1 VLLEAEKST
10 KYTSIAHS
18 MVQTIPGGAMILEGL
33 KAKRSKEDVTS
44 SVKKL
49 LGDALCF
56 LPQNIQNMVKC
67 EHPVLNTA
75 ASYYFHQQGK
85 NLRPILVLLWSKALE
100 SLYGK
105 HDMIYKKQKRLAEVT
120 EMIHTASLFHDD
132 VIDRAETRRSV
143 STINVLFG
151 NKVAILS
158 GDFLLAKASIALAHL
173 NSLKAVEL
181 MASAI
186 ENLVEGEMMQFKI
199 SSKDMLSFDY
209 YLKKTY
215 LKTASLIVK
224 SLEAAAELSGC
235 KFEHMELAARF
246 GEHLGLAFQLV
257 DDMLDYTATS
267 EELGKP
273 IANDLHLGVAT
284 APVLFAAED
293 YPELLSLVKR
303 QFQEEGDA
311 ARAKD
316 IVINSKG
323 IESTRR
329 LAESHCERAVQIL
342 MKLPESEAR
351 NLLIEITQ
359 SIISR
364 KR

>member
-1 VLLEAEKST
+1 
-10 KYTSIAHS
+10 
-18 MVQTIPGGAMILEGL
+18 
-33 KAKRSKEDVTS
+33 
-44 SVKKL
+44 
-49 LGDALCF
+49 
-56 LPQNIQNMVKC
+56 
-67 EHPVLNTA
+67 
-75 ASYYFHQQGK
+75 
-85 NLRPILVLLWSKALE
+85 
-100 SLYGK
+100 
-105 HDMIYKKQKRLAEVT
+105 
-120 EMIHTASLFHDD
+120 
-132 VIDRAETRRSV
+132 
-143 STINVLFG
+143 
-151 NKVAILS
+151 
-158 GDFLLAKASIALAHL
+158 
-173 NSLKAVEL
+173 
-181 MASAI
+181 
-186 ENLVEGEMMQFKI
+186 
-199 SSKDMLSFDY
+199 
-209 YLKKTY
+209 
-215 LKTASLIVK
+215 
-224 SLEAAAELSGC
+224 
-235 KFEHMELAARF
+235 
-246 GEHLGLAFQLV
+246 
-257 DDMLDYTATS
+257 MLDYTATS